1 MKKENIVTSYE
12 IEEGGTVNLIC
23 QNNNIMAAGP
33 ALFSAIHSDA
43 ISPDYEIRK
52 MEEEE
57 HRLSGIISQLEKIRM
72 ESSRTKNNP
81 VLRPE
86 KNRKPRG
93 RKR

>member
-1 MKKENIVTSYE
+1 MDSIRPLFITEETAYELLRISEEKLSRGGRKKLSNMS
-12 IEEGGTVNLIC
+12 
-23 QNNNIMAAGP
+23 
-33 ALFSAIHSDA
+33 
-43 ISPDYEIRK
+43 DYEIRK